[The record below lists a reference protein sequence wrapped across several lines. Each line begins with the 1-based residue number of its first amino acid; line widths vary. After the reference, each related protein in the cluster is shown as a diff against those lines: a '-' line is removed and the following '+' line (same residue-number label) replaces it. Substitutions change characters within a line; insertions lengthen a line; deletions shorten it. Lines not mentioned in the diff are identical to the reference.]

1 MITVF
6 DVTGFMLIGLFLLI
20 IYFRYFKN
28 KDGEEEK
35 KWQERK
41 WKNVMNVKK

>member
-28 KDGEEEK
+28 KDVEGK
-35 KWQERK
+35 R
-41 WKNVMNVKK
+41 